1 MEREICGRIVLYVP
15 RYCIC
20 VETGEVEVREGRE
33 IYCVSCIRCVGIE
46 RYLSQFLGSISI
58 YRLPRCSSSVH
69 LYFVL
74 YFTNFPCIEILF
86 HLSPPSPISALNGA
100 EK

>member
-46 RYLSQFLGSISI
+46 RSLSQFLGSISI
-58 YRLPRCSSSVH
+58 HSPCFLSSVH
-69 LYFVL
+69 LYFHS
-74 YFTNFPCIEILF
+74 YFTDFSCIEILF